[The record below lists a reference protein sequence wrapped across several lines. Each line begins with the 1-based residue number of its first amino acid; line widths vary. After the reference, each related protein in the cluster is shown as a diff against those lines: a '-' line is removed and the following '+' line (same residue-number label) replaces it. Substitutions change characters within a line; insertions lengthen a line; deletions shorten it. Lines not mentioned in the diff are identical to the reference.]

1 MLICPICKTKITREA
16 SRYICAS
23 GHSHD
28 ISKYGHV
35 NLLMSQKGGNHG
47 DSREML
53 LSRKS
58 FLDSGAYSPL
68 REELASTVKRLTD
81 KLSSISLLDSGCG
94 ECYYTS
100 RIKDRLNDAGRNVH
114 IIGIDISKEAL
125 RLAAQRFNGE
135 CKRIDSS
142 VELAVASSYQLPIA
156 DSSTDIVISVFAPLC
171 SEEFARILKIGGYF
185 ITVIPGKKHLWE
197 LKSAIYE
204 NPYENEIMPYEI
216 DRFTMLSKQELSGK
230 FILPS
235 KEAISDLFTMTPYF
249 CRTSEQDKNKL
260 LSLNSLEC
268 SYEFEILVYEKSQ

>member
-1 MLICPICKTKITREA
+1 MLICPICHKPLTRE
-16 SRYICAS
+16 STRYVCES

-58 FLDSGAYSPL
+58 FLDSGAYLPL
-68 REELASTVKRLTD
+68 REALAETLVSTID
-81 KLSSISLLDSGCG
+81 KNTITLLDSGCG

-100 RIKDRLNDAGRNVH
+100 RIRDILLQSGHHVH

-135 CKRIDSS
+135 CKRVDSS

-156 DSSTDIVISVFAPLC
+156 DYSVDAVISVFAPLC
-171 SEEFARILKIGGYF
+171 PDEFARVLAKDGIF
-185 ITVIPGKKHLWE
+185 ITVIPSAKHLWE
-197 LKSAIYE
+197 LKEALYDT
-204 NPYENEIMPYEI
+204 PYENEVMPYGI
-216 DRFTMLSKQELSGK
+216 DGFKMLKKVKVTGKFTMKSK
-230 FILPS
+230 
-235 KEAISDLFTMTPYF
+235 KEIFDLFTMTPYF
-249 CRTSEQDKNKL
+249 CRTSERDRKKL
-260 LSLNSLEC
+260 DILERLDC
-268 SYEFEILVYEKSQ
+268 SYEFEILVYLKK

>member
-1 MLICPICKTKITREA
+1 MLICPICKTKLTREA
-16 SRYICAS
+16 SRYVCENR
-23 GHSHD
+23 HSHD

-53 LSRKS
+53 LSRKR
-58 FLDSGAYSPL
+58 FLDSSAYSPM
-68 REELASTVKRLTD
+68 REALT
-81 KLSSISLLDSGCG
+81 KTIISLTEGYESLSLLDSGCG

-100 RIKDRLNDAGRNVH
+100 RIKEALTDAGVKLH
-114 IIGIDISKEAL
+114 VIGIDISKEAL

-135 CKRIDSS
+135 CKRVDSS
-142 VELAVASSYQLPIA
+142 IELAVASSYQLPVA
-156 DSSTDIVISVFAPLC
+156 ERSTDIVVSIFAPLC
-171 SEEFARILKIGGYF
+171 SDEFARVLKCGGYF

-216 DRFTMLSKQELSGK
+216 DGFEMVSKEELSGK
-230 FILPS
+230 FTLPS
-235 KEAISDLFTMTPYF
+235 KEAIFDLFTMTPYY

-260 LSLNSLEC
+260 LALDCLEC
-268 SYEFEILVYEKSQ
+268 SYEFEILVYRKV